1 MWRSKVSD
9 KPTQDQL
16 FEMFQKMVNPMAF
29 PLQGLLMGGLSAE
42 EVDKKIAELTTVR
55 HWLNSNL
62 GMLDLT
68 IKTLEYQKALLSPA
82 GSDKKDTEKGENPL
96 SNPALWPWNFLNQAG
111 EAAAKA
117 AQGAQKKG
125 RGKS

>member
-1 MWRSKVSD
+1 MSD

-29 PLQGLLMGGLSAE
+29 PLQGLLMGGLSVE

-82 GSDKKDTEKGENPL
+82 NAERKQTDKGENPL
-96 SNPALWPWNFLNQAG
+96 SNPALWPWSFLNQAG

-117 AQGAQKKG
+117 AQAAQSTTKKG
-125 RGKS
+125 RGKT